1 MARSSRLP
9 EVLSRYRLDPEIAA
23 VLEPMA
29 AKAAEIPV
37 IERGD
42 WRTLRERA
50 NTNLAFL
57 ATLNPPVSDDVH
69 VLPLTI
75 MVDDGVDIAAR
86 WYKRGNERP
95 GSAVVYAHGGGMIAG
110 NLDLYDAVVA
120 EYVAATGVPFL
131 SVDYR
136 LAPEAQGPRP
146 ARDVF
151 AAVQWLSDLAS
162 ELGVE
167 PDRIAVMGDSG
178 GGGVAASAAIIAR
191 DLGVGLALQ
200 ILIYPMLDDRTV
212 RAGAVAPFLTWTS
225 DMNFTG
231 WSARLGEQFGA
242 DGVLPASSP
251 ARLTNFRGLAP
262 AYVEVGDLD
271 IFRSESIGYAQQ
283 LAAAEVPIELHV
295 HPGAPHG
302 FERFAPDSQVAQ
314 RAMHDRQRAIRSF

>member
-1 MARSSRLP
+1 M
-9 EVLSRYRLDPEIAA
+9 LSRYRLDPEIAA

-29 AKAAEIPV
+29 ASAGEAPP

-42 WRTLRERA
+42 WRALRERA

-57 ATLNPPVSDDVH
+57 ATLNPPVSGAVS
-69 VLPLTI
+69 VQPLQIT
-75 MVDDGVDIAAR
+75 VDDGTDIAAR
-86 WYKRGNERP
+86 WYKRSNERP

-110 NLDLYDAVVA
+110 NLDVYDAVVA

-167 PDRIAVMGDSG
+167 PNRIAVMGDSG

-191 DLGVGLALQ
+191 DLGVGLARQ
-200 ILIYPMLDDRTV
+200 ILIYPMLDDRTLD
-212 RAGAVAPFLTWTS
+212 AGAVAPFLTWTS

-242 DGVLPASSP
+242 DGVLPASAP
-251 ARLTNFRGLAP
+251 ARLTNFRGLAS
-262 AYVEVGDLD
+262 AYIEVGDLD
-271 IFRSESIGYAQQ
+271 IFRSESVSYAQQ
-283 LAAAEVPIELHV
+283 LAAADVPIELHV

-302 FERFAPDSQVAQ
+302 FERFAPASQLAQ
-314 RAMHDRQRAIRSF
+314 RAMHDRKRAIRSL